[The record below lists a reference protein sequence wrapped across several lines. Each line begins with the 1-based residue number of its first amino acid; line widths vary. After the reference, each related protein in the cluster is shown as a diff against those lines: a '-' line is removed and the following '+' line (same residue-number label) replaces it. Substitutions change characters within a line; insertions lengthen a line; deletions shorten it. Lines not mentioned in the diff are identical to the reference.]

1 MMQQEIK
8 EISIQK
14 DTFLSLEHASFFT
27 VYVNG
32 ETVLECVAYHELAE
46 AVTHLLNHPEEFEI
60 A

>member
-1 MMQQEIK
+1 MLKSEIE
-8 EISIQK
+8 EISIK
-14 DTFLSLEHASFFT
+14 MDIFLHAANEGFFT

-46 AVTHLLNHPEEFEI
+46 AVTHLLNHPEEIEI